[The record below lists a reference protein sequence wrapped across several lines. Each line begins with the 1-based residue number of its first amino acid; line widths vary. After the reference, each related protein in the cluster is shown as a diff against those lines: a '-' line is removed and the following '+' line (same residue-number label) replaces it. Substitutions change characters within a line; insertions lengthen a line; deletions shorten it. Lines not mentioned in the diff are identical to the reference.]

1 MVVEH
6 NFRDNFT
13 RIGRRPI
20 RAGNYCGR
28 IRVCWQLLRPNSG
41 LTAKL
46 GGIFSACKICLQA
59 FSPRASLWSCRLL
72 IFGSN
77 WPLSRESEQ
86 QVSLIWLAE
95 VHKSYYWFSSQLPWF
110 SLIPWQW
117 LHKPLIL
124 TNLSLSFFS
133 CTLFRRFGGW
143 NALRGKGGKNV
154 GRDYDL
160 DSILQGIDLS
170 FRVTIIWIS
179 CKIFFF
185 SPFFKVISVF
195 LVHSAD

>member
-86 QVSLIWLAE
+86 QVSLFWLAE

-124 TNLSLSFFS
+124 TNLSLSPFFLVL
-133 CTLFRRFGGW
+133 CFEGLVGEMLW
-143 NALRGKGGKNV
+143 GKNGGKMWDV
-154 GRDYDL
+154 IMI
-160 DSILQGIDLS
+160 SILLCKALTWVSSGHYLNFLQDLFVLS
-170 FRVTIIWIS
+170 LF
-179 CKIFFF
+179 
-185 SPFFKVISVF
+185 
-195 LVHSAD
+195 